1 MCNSNNPADSKSE
14 QDSIQQAYQ
23 DYREQLISG
32 GILLPSGV
40 QGVYGLSGIFESI
53 VEAFE
58 GLITRTGKELN
69 PEVMRFPPVINRQTY
84 LSTDHI
90 ETMPDLMGSVH
101 SFVGNQRDHLNMV
114 QKKHAGEDWTS
125 ELKPTDVM
133 MVPAACYPLYPTA
146 ANTVLPKE
154 GRLVDLRA
162 FVFRHEPSPD
172 PARMQIFRQR
182 EFVKLG
188 TAEQAQSHRDFWLE
202 KGQEI
207 LRSVGLEVEA
217 IIANDPFFGRG
228 GRVMAATQQE
238 QTLKFE
244 IVAPIATEE
253 KLTAISSS
261 NCHLDHFGKE
271 FNIKTQ
277 DGKDAHTA
285 CIGFGLERIT
295 LALLKK
301 HGFDPQNWPAEVKQV
316 LEI

>member
-1 MCNSNNPADSKSE
+1 
-14 QDSIQQAYQ
+14 
-23 DYREQLISG
+23 
-32 GILLPSGV
+32 
-40 QGVYGLSGIFESI
+40 
-53 VEAFE
+53 
-58 GLITRTGKELN
+58 
-69 PEVMRFPPVINRQTY
+69 MRFPPILNRQTY

-101 SFVGNQRDHLNMV
+101 SFVGDQRSHLKMV
-114 QKKHAGEDWTS
+114 NKHLDGEDWTE
-125 ELKPTDVM
+125 ELEPTKVM

-146 ANTVLPKE
+146 ANSILPEE
-154 GRLVDLRA
+154 GRLIDLRA

-188 TAEQAQSHRDFWLE
+188 TPQQAQDHRDYWLK
-202 KGQEI
+202 KGQEM
-207 LRSVGLEVEA
+207 LKSVGLEVKA
-217 IIANDPFFGRG
+217 IVANDPFFGRG
-228 GRVMAATQQE
+228 GRVMAATQKE

-244 IVAPIATEE
+244 ITAAIASEE

-271 FNIKTQ
+271 FNIKTP

-301 HGFDPQNWPAEVKQV
+301 HGFDPQKWPTEVKKV

>member
-1 MCNSNNPADSKSE
+1 MCDSLDQTIVDYDKYRSE
-14 QDSIQQAYQ
+14 
-23 DYREQLISG
+23 LIASG
-32 GILLPSGV
+32 LLIDSGV
-40 QGVYGLSGIFESI
+40 SGVYGLSG
-53 VEAFE
+53 VFE
-58 GLITRTGKELN
+58 GIIESFERYITKTGHNLA
-69 PEVMRFPPVINRQTY
+69 PEVMRFPPILNRKTY
-84 LSTDHI
+84 LATDHI

-101 SFVGNQRDHLNMV
+101 SFMGDQREHLNMV
-114 QKKHAGEDWTS
+114 QKKLDGEDWTT
-125 ELKPTDVM
+125 ELEPTNVM

-146 ANTVLPKE
+146 ANTVLPEE

-188 TAEQAQSHRDFWLE
+188 TPEQALAHRDYWLE
-202 KGQEI
+202 TGKEM
-207 LRSVGLEVEA
+207 LCSVGLQVEA

-228 GRVMAATQQE
+228 GRVMAATQKE

-244 IVAPIATEE
+244 LVTAIASEE

-271 FNIKTQ
+271 FNITTP

-301 HGFDPQNWPAEVKQV
+301 HGFDPEKWPSEVKQV
-316 LEI
+316 LEL

>member
-1 MCNSNNPADSKSE
+1 MCDTTDSV
-14 QDSIQQAYQ
+14 DSINKDYQQ
-23 DYREQLISG
+23 YREQLLQE
-32 GILLPSGV
+32 GILLSSGV
-40 QGVYGLSGIFESI
+40 PGVYGLSGVFEGI

-58 GLITRTGKELN
+58 GYISRMGKELN
-69 PEVMRFPPVINRQTY
+69 PEVMRFPPILNRQTY

-101 SFVGNQRDHLNMV
+101 SFTGDQKAHLKMV
-114 QKKHAGEDWTS
+114 QKKHDKEDWTT
-125 ELKPTDVM
+125 ELTPTDVM

-146 ANTVLPKE
+146 ANTILPEE

-182 EFVKLG
+182 EFVRLG
-188 TAEQAQSHRDFWLE
+188 TPEQAHSHRDYWLE
-202 KGQEI
+202 KGKNM

-217 IIANDPFFGRG
+217 EIANDPFFGRG

-238 QTLKFE
+238 QALKFE
-244 IVAPIATEE
+244 LVTPIASNQ

-261 NCHLDHFGKE
+261 NCHLDHFGTE
-271 FNIKTQ
+271 FNIKTP
-277 DGKDAHTA
+277 DGNYAHTA

-301 HGFDPQNWPAEVKQV
+301 HGFDPEQWPTEVKQV